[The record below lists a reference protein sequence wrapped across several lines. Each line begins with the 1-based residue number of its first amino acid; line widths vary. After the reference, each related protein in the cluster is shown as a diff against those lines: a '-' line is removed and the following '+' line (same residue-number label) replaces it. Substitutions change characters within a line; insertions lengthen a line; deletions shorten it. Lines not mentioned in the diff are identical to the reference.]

1 MCFVYG
7 TVKPSGRFGNRA
19 RERTRESG
27 KREAMNCDVC
37 RQYLLMTED
46 PESPA
51 LDVVGHLAE
60 CLACRDWQHQL
71 THIEDNVRRLPVP
84 AFSPYVFETILG
96 AAWPMSPPSGGHT
109 VVAPMPLTR
118 VVPPAVLLPFPA
130 PGASS
135 VPVVGATMPGPA
147 NRRWLVIGGSIAAA
161 GVLIVGGILL
171 GNLLSGAMRP
181 PGNFAKNNEPTLAD
195 SPQAPETPQP

>member
-37 RQYLLMTED
+37 RQYRLMTED

-84 AFSPYVFETILG
+84 AFSPDAFVNKLLG
-96 AAWPMSPPSGGHT
+96 DAPVASPSGVPNGDAAKPLSPG
-109 VVAPMPLTR
+109 APTAG
-118 VVPPAVLLPFPA
+118 VLPFPA

-135 VPVVGATMPGPA
+135 VP
-147 NRRWLVIGGSIAAA
+147 
-161 GVLIVGGILL
+161 
-171 GNLLSGAMRP
+171 
-181 PGNFAKNNEPTLAD
+181 
-195 SPQAPETPQP
+195 